1 MTADE
6 VGAQVDP
13 HGGGAAAV
21 EAACVT
27 SGNNHDSASEYP
39 AAVDDE
45 AAGLAVQ
52 LQEAIQVGDGRRS
65 AGTIYL
71 ATGKKLKSA

>member
-45 AAGLAVQ
+45 VAVQ

-65 AGTIYL
+65 AGTI
-71 ATGKKLKSA
+71 